1 MVYVKKVA
9 IQGTALLTL
18 AAVSLWLV
26 SQYGPS
32 TNSKPLLKS
41 LSASEITQKV
51 ADCKLASRENDNSK
65 TNPSA
70 QDFATKERCLAEI
83 AVISFRDGKLAL
95 FNDSLTEVAG
105 KNLSGFMYCHTA
117 LHKAGSQLFKDVVD
131 FSDFFKGGVNKEGI
145 CDNGLIHGYF
155 DALGVDNSFSFAKWL
170 EISNKCSVFKD
181 NQDVAKMIKTVC
193 GDGAGHAIWQ
203 GTRDY
208 ELSFSGCLSLN
219 DTLLRQSCIAG
230 VMMQI
235 PKDDADGKK
244 SYFSY
249 QELDKRWFEVCN
261 SFDKVISMQNTAE
274 LFEGLTG
281 FETSICGAMG
291 GQNYSVGN
299 SIDLLFQNEK
309 DAFYLERS
317 IAKGMQFCQ
326 SFERVDDQMGCKREY
341 AVQGRF
347 AVGFDKD
354 LQTKY
359 CSFFP
364 TKELQRTCLQFDGW
378 CGTQRSEE
386 CNRVQ

>member
-1 MVYVKKVA
+1 MVNVKKIA
-9 IQGTALLTL
+9 LQGIILITL
-18 AAVSLWLV
+18 ASVSLWVV
-26 SQYGPS
+26 SQQGPS
-32 TNSKPLLKS
+32 NDGKVLLKN
-41 LSASEITQKV
+41 LSAKDINQQV
-51 ADCKLASRENDNSK
+51 FDCKLANSEDK
-65 TNPSA
+65 STNTKFTV
-70 QDFATKERCLAEI
+70 QDFAAKERCLAEV
-83 AVISFRDGKLAL
+83 AVASFRDGKLAL
-95 FNDSLTEVAG
+95 FNDSLTQVAG

-117 LHKAGSQLFKDVVD
+117 MHKAGSMLFKDVVD

-155 DALGVDNSFSFAKWL
+155 DALGVDESFTFNSWQ
-170 EISNKCSVFKD
+170 EISNKCSEFKD
-181 NQDVAKMIKTVC
+181 NQDVAKLIKTVC

-203 GTRDY
+203 GTRNYDI
-208 ELSFSGCLSLN
+208 SFSGCLSLN

-249 QELDKRWFEVCN
+249 QDLDTKWLEVCN
-261 SFDKVISMQNTAE
+261 AFDRVIASQNTLE

-281 FETSICGAMG
+281 FDTSICGAMG

-299 SIDLLFQNEK
+299 AVDLVYNSTNDDTYLQSSID
-309 DAFYLERS
+309 
-317 IAKGMQFCQ
+317 KGIKFCQ
-326 SFERVDDQMGCKREY
+326 GFKRVDDQKGCEREL

-354 LQTKY
+354 LQAKY

-364 TKELQRTCLQFDGW
+364 TKKLQQTCLQFDSW

-386 CNRVQ
+386 CNRV